1 MSRHLHLGS
10 DPEELPG
17 NPIVS
22 RTTGNFGEDP
32 VSFEV
37 KKKVVVEK
45 KVNPEKEAEDSEKAK
60 AERKAERKAKRLAEE
75 KEKRSAELAR
85 YASLSLEDMEREDR
99 KAGRERRA
107 RGEYIRGPK
116 AQNPKMLEPSTKKEI
131 NTSEDPVQERKKFVF
146 IKRKT

>member
-1 MSRHLHLGS
+1 MSSHLHLGS
-10 DPEELPG
+10 DPEELPS
-17 NPIVS
+17 NPVVG

-37 KKKVVVEK
+37 KKKVK
-45 KVNPEKEAEDSEKAK
+45 KQNVAEDSEKAK

-75 KEKRSAELAR
+75 KEKSSAELAR

-146 IKRKT
+146 KKKT